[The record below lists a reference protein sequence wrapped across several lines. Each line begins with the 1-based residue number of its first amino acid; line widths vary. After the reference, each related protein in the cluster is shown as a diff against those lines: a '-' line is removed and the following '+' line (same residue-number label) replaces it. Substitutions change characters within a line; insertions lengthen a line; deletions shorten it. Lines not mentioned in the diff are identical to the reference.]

1 MVHVE
6 LRCRLLVD
14 LRRLQEANVEHHV
27 FSWARVQ
34 WRLCCAFFRG
44 LVDQRSTNL
53 GQNWLKIQ
61 VHIWRN
67 LGWIYVVFVLDRQG
81 LLARSLTNIMPT
93 IGCQGWFCLFCV
105 FLANFFEQASFPL
118 CPFGMSILALASL
131 GLFVGILCL
140 CWSHESC
147 SLRTCKNTDSL
158 SNRGPHPGRAKA
170 RQSYRCHSP
179 LGMPR
184 WRVVHNV
191 HRQ

>member
-1 MVHVE
+1 VGPCSM
-6 LRCRLLVD
+6 
-14 LRRLQEANVEHHV
+14 EAM
-27 FSWARVQ
+27 
-34 WRLCCAFFRG
+34 LCHSRG

-67 LGWIYVVFVLDRQG
+67 LGWIYVVLALDRQSMWG

-93 IGCQGWFCLFCV
+93 IGCQGLFCV
-105 FLANFFEQASFPL
+105 FLENFFEPASFPL
-118 CPFGMSILALASL
+118 CPFDISTLALASL
-131 GLFVGILCL
+131 GLFVGIVCL
-140 CWSHESC
+140 RWSHESC